1 MNSTRILMALVILL
15 DLHQKSWD
23 IQKAY
28 VWAELK
34 DKERLVIKYPKG
46 LERHHQESGEELFM
60 ILHRSLYGLP
70 NAGRQFTQKRDKFI
84 LEEFN
89 KDGWSCKR
97 CIMDPC
103 MFHLS
108 KDDKRTWMLCYVDDL
123 DCASECKEHL
133 EEIYKTMD
141 KAWKCKE
148 VPGTFMLGVK
158 RTRSEANGTRTMHM
172 TMEAYIEG
180 MYNAFLSHVPK
191 KTLHTPVSPIYFYT
205 YQKMR

>member
-1 MNSTRILMALVILL
+1 
-15 DLHQKSWD
+15 
-23 IQKAY
+23 
-28 VWAELK
+28 
-34 DKERLVIKYPKG
+34 
-46 LERHHQESGEELFM
+46 M

-172 TMEAYIEG
+172 TMAAYIEG

-191 KTLHTPVSPIYFYT
+191 KTLHTPCEPNILLHLSKDEISEENRQVLKRGYQSAVGMLGPLAEYT
-205 YQKMR
+205 HRVCTLYNNCVKS